1 MKKRVVSLG
10 LAAMMAMSMTL
21 AVALEMRALLNQQQ
35 KTHRAQRELTAKYLK
50 SGGIGPIT
58 GCGWRLRR
66 GCKEWY

>member
-50 SGGIGPIT
+50 SAASDRSPV
-58 GCGWRLRR
+58 RLALTARL
-66 GCKEWY
+66 